1 MNSVFVN
8 PGIYSCAVDAF
19 LEISTHLFLPYLSNL
34 LIRNDFADLLF
45 NACSHY
51 MSSREDTS
59 LLTGICEPVWSY
71 IIDVCS
77 SFSARDCNSC
87 FSQIFEKRIFGYL
100 NEEEESLFM
109 TPRTFDSFCSS
120 CSNFV
125 TLNSSILLTVVTAYG
140 LNQLG
145 FDNNMWPLFVTEM
158 HTNPGRLNCANC
170 DTQTT
175 EPVLRN
181 VLNSHFLFTEFPPAL
196 MKDIDVFEEILITGT
211 QYKLRGV
218 VRCHNNHFTCAV
230 NYLHECELQ

>member
-1 MNSVFVN
+1 M
-8 PGIYSCAVDAF
+8 
-19 LEISTHLFLPYLSNL
+19 LE
-34 LIRNDFADLLF
+34 
-45 NACSHY
+45 
-51 MSSREDTS
+51 
-59 LLTGICEPVWSY
+59 
-71 IIDVCS
+71 
-77 SFSARDCNSC
+77 
-87 FSQIFEKRIFGYL
+87 
-100 NEEEESLFM
+100 
-109 TPRTFDSFCSS
+109 
-120 CSNFV
+120 FV

-158 HTNPGRLNCANC
+158 HTNPGRLNCVNC

-181 VLNSHFLFTEFPPAL
+181 VLNSRFLFVEFAPAL
-196 MKDIDVFEEILITGT
+196 MKDINVFEEILIRGA